1 MVVPSRHQSACGVQS
16 VVEQKHPEDG
26 SVYLCLSPC
35 DGCKNPVGVMVWLTE
50 KYPSLLEDFQTGT
63 ASMARKRHLAS
74 TARGFYCFCLT
85 STTGQLLHLALGC
98 LEGSTM
104 SNLVHRRRRCARIV
118 PYMILLPGGQYARGW
133 ILFLPRIE
141 RIERSCPME
150 ERRDQKVCCFPWAYA
165 LTA

>member
-1 MVVPSRHQSACGVQS
+1 MQEPWRG
-16 VVEQKHPEDG
+16 DG
-26 SVYLCLSPC
+26 
-35 DGCKNPVGVMVWLTE
+35 GAGG

-133 ILFLPRIE
+133 RAEPLTRRRISLWLQGSLFLLPTAAILFSGGLEGPAWQDWELRHRAAAKTRLEQRPMTEGPR
-141 RIERSCPME
+141 RNAS
-150 ERRDQKVCCFPWAYA
+150 
-165 LTA
+165 